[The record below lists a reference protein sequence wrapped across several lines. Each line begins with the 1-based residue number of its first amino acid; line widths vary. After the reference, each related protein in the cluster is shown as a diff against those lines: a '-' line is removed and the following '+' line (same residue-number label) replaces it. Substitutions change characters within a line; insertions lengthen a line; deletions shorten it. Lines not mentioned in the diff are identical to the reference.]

1 VLPPI
6 ATEPH
11 DTGVASIVPNSA
23 TSPREAMDTS
33 GAMVMFDPNLAGAK
47 RDSTEN
53 LRARSEAPS
62 PDAKKMKSV
71 ETDSASA
78 AEQRRQS

>member
-1 VLPPI
+1 
-6 ATEPH
+6 
-11 DTGVASIVPNSA
+11 
-23 TSPREAMDTS
+23 MDTS

-53 LRARSEAPS
+53 PRARSEAPS

-71 ETDSASA
+71 ETESASA

>member
-1 VLPPI
+1 VLPPT

-11 DTGVASIVPNSA
+11 DTGVASIA

-33 GAMVMFDPNLAGAK
+33 GTMVIFDPNLAGAK
-47 RDSTEN
+47 RDSTEI

-71 ETDSASA
+71 ETESASA